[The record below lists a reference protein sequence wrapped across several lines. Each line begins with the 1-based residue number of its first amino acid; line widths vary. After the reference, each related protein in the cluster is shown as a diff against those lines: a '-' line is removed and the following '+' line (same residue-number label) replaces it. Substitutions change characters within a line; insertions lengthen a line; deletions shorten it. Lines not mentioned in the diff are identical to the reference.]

1 MLVQIGLIA
10 LLVVAYIVVSR
21 ILKSS
26 VTLLG
31 QKKYANEV
39 RITYV
44 SKMLNL
50 GFTAIFVLLVCI
62 VLGIGYGQLAIF
74 FSSVF
79 AVVGVALFAQWSI
92 LSNITASLII
102 FFGFP
107 YRVGDWVKVVD
118 KDDEIL
124 GQILEIST
132 FHVIIQRLSNDVVT
146 YPNSL
151 ILQKAVVRFDS
162 REAALAMSQFQTPN
176 TTVNKLED
184 ESPSS

>member
-1 MLVQIGLIA
+1 MVQIGLIA
-10 LLVVAYIVVSR
+10 LLVVAYVIVSR

-26 VTLLG
+26 VALLG
-31 QKKYANEV
+31 QKRFANEV

-50 GFTAIFVLLVCI
+50 GFTAIFVLLICL

-92 LSNITASLII
+92 LSNVTASVIV
-102 FFGFP
+102 FFFFP
-107 YRVGDWVKVVD
+107 YHVGDHVRIVD
-118 KDDEIL
+118 GDDSIE
-124 GQILEIST
+124 GILEEIT
-132 FHVIIQRLSNDVVT
+132 LFHVILKFGDKLAT

-151 ILQKAVVRFDS
+151 VFQKAVVITK
-162 REAALAMSQFQTPN
+162 EKGA
-176 TTVNKLED
+176 KII
-184 ESPSS
+184 